1 MKKRKR
7 SSKRN
12 SGKSETNERWAALDS
27 RCERLAN
34 ASDRHLTEPGDK
46 DRDHELKAAS

>member
-1 MKKRKR
+1 M
-7 SSKRN
+7 SGSKTMD
-12 SGKSETNERWAALDS
+12 SGNSETNERWAALDS

-46 DRDHELKAAS
+46 DCDHKLKAAS